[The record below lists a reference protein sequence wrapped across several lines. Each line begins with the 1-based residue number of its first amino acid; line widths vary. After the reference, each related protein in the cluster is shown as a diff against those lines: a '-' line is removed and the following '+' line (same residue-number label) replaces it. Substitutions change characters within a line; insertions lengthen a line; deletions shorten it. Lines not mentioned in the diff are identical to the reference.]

1 MKVVLGALV
10 VLTIVGLLATY
21 AYSRLRSGGGVALPI
36 VAAMSLV
43 AFVPGDWLYVR
54 IVATVAGLCIA
65 IKLFQL
71 GRQRV
76 PEPAMLEGPA
86 RFFFWFF
93 LPPDSRPPRSP
104 DDAGRNRAAGRR
116 RAGRG
121 LFKGVGSL
129 ALLLA
134 FHRVPAIA
142 DSPVLFTQ
150 WCMWLVYL
158 AFSGLADVVSGAF
171 MLTGNW
177 IVESF
182 HSPMLARSPREFWGR
197 RWNMVIHRFA
207 QRHLFLQVGGRHH
220 PLRAMAIIFAA
231 SGAMHEYFIVAV
243 KGGWSDYAGWMLA
256 FFCLHGA
263 AAIVQTLFERRTS
276 IGRKRLPRWIA
287 VALHFVW
294 MSATAPLFI
303 TPLADL
309 WTR

>member
-1 MKVVLGALV
+1 MVLGTLA
-10 VLTIVGLLATY
+10 VLAIVGLLATY
-21 AYSRLRSGGGVALPI
+21 AYSRLRDGGAVWLPI

-43 AFVPGDWLYVR
+43 VFVPADWLYLR
-54 IVATVAGLCIA
+54 IGATVAGLCFS

-86 RFFFWFF
+86 RFFFWFL
-93 LPPDSRPPRSP
+93 LPPDSRPPRSSE
-104 DDAGRNRAAGRR
+104 DADHNRAAGRR

-121 LFKGVGSL
+121 VLKGTACL
-129 ALLLA
+129 ALLGV
-134 FHRVPAIA
+134 FDQVPAVS
-142 DSPVLFTQ
+142 DSQLLFTQ
-150 WCMWLVYL
+150 WSMWLVYL
-158 AFSGLADVVSGAF
+158 GFSGIADVVSGAF

-182 HSPMLARSPREFWGR
+182 HSPMLARSPRDFWGR

-207 QRHLFLQVGGRHH
+207 QRHLFMQVGGRRH
-220 PLRAMAIIFAA
+220 PMRAMAIIFAA

-256 FFCLHGA
+256 FFCLQGA
-263 AAIVQTLFERRTS
+263 AAIGQAVFERRTAL
-276 IGRKRLPRWIA
+276 GRKRLPRPVA

-294 MSATAPLFI
+294 ISATAPLFI

-309 WTR
+309 WA

>member
-1 MKVVLGALV
+1 MRVVLGALA

-21 AYSRLRSGGGVALPI
+21 AYSRLRGGGGVALPI

-43 AFVPGDWLYVR
+43 AFVPADWLYLR

-71 GRQRV
+71 GRRRV
-76 PEPAMLEGPA
+76 PEPAMLERPS
-86 RFFFWFF
+86 RFLFWFF
-93 LPPDSRPPRSP
+93 LPPDSRPPRSTE
-104 DDAGRNRAAGRR
+104 DAARNRAAGWR

-121 LFKGVGSL
+121 GLKGAASL

-134 FHRVPAIA
+134 FYRIPDIA
-142 DSPVLFTQ
+142 ESQLLLTQ
-150 WCMWLVYL
+150 WSMWLVYL
-158 AFSGLADVVSGAF
+158 AFSGLADLVSGAF

-207 QRHLFLQVGGRHH
+207 QRHMFLQLGGRHH

-243 KGGWSDYAGWMLA
+243 KGAWSDYAGWMLA
-256 FFCLHGA
+256 FFCLQGA
-263 AAIVQTLFERRTS
+263 AAIGQTIFERRTA

-294 MSATAPLFI
+294 MSATAPLFL

-309 WTR
+309 WS